1 MTGFDVPHLKERRSV
16 LPSPIRLSGEDGH
29 ISIGSWITIP
39 HPSIAEI
46 MARAGFDWLVIDME
60 HSPIGISEAEQII
73 RVINLC
79 GLPALVRVGEN
90 NSNLIKRVMDS
101 GASGVIVPMVNT
113 KEQAK
118 QAVEAVKYPPVGQRG
133 VGLSRAQGYGML
145 FEEYQ
150 RWVEKESTVIVQI
163 EHIQAVKNIDAILS
177 IDGIDGFIV
186 GPYDLSA
193 SLGIPGQFDHPDML
207 ESLETIKSVINKGTK
222 HSGFHVVTP
231 DVDTALTKLQEGYSF
246 LAFGVDFLFI
256 GEMCRGKLKSLRE
269 GI

>member
-1 MTGFDVPHLKERRSV
+1 MKLLHKNLPVPFHPLDKNNH
-16 LPSPIRLSGEDGH
+16 G
-29 ISIGSWITIP
+29 SIGSWLTIP

-46 MARAGFDWLVIDME
+46 MAKSGFDWLVIDME
-60 HSPIGISEAEQII
+60 HSPIGISEAEELV
-73 RVINLC
+73 RVIHLC

-90 NSNLIKRVMDS
+90 NSNLIKHVMDS

-113 KEQAK
+113 KEQAT
-118 QAVEAVKYPPVGQRG
+118 QAVEAVKYPPAGQRG
-133 VGLSRAQGYGML
+133 VGLARAQGYGTL

-150 RWVEKESTVIVQI
+150 GWVAKESTVIVQI

-177 IDGIDGFIV
+177 IDGVDGFIV

-193 SLGIPGQFDHPDML
+193 SLGIPGQFDHHAML
-207 ESLETIKSVINKGTK
+207 EALETIKNVVNKGTK
-222 HSGFHVVTP
+222 HSGFHVVEP
-231 DVDTALTKLQEGYSF
+231 NVDAALAKLQEGYSF

-269 GI
+269 SI